1 MQEAAGGDESGGN
14 HLNQI
19 EDGTSSSKKGEGGHW
34 PGYVPSCKLCGG
46 CGDLGTGIPG
56 RNCHGGIG
64 YVTKVEGA
72 GSNTI
77 VSVKYSSTAK
87 IARTESFIPLT
98 RVKAGFL
105 PLHQWRWKAT
115 KIQSIPQ
122 YQSSMPWRRTG
133 KRRRGVGQSSSASRR
148 GLRIIICPWLMI
160 TVKFVLQFFS

>member
-1 MQEAAGGDESGGN
+1 M
-14 HLNQI
+14 NQ
-19 EDGTSSSKKGEGGHW
+19 GATVSTKLKMAPPPLKKGRVGIDQATFRVVNCVE
-34 PGYVPSCKLCGG
+34 VAE
-46 CGDLGTGIPG
+46 DLGTGIPG

-87 IARTESFIPLT
+87 ITRTESVIPLS

-122 YQSSMPWRRTG
+122 YQSSMP
-133 KRRRGVGQSSSASRR
+133 
-148 GLRIIICPWLMI
+148 
-160 TVKFVLQFFS
+160 